1 MKRGRVTR
9 KRIEEPLNELS
20 EALRAWLKGAK
31 KVAIL
36 GIGSGLRGDDALG
49 PVFIRMMK
57 RRVGKKVRLFDCGT
71 VPESFAGPIKR
82 FRPTHILMIDAAQM
96 DLSPGQ
102 ARLITPDKIGGITI
116 STHAIPLNV
125 LSEYFASTIGCKVAL
140 LGVQPKTVGF
150 DEMLSKDVE
159 AALKRLADVVEHE
172 LSEL

>member
-1 MKRGRVTR
+1 MTGR
-9 KRIEEPLNELS
+9 RIQEPLKEIS
-20 EALRAWLKGAK
+20 EALRNWLTSAK
-31 KVAIL
+31 KVAVL

-57 RRVGKKVRLFDCGT
+57 RRVGKKVRLYDCGT

-82 FRPTHILMIDAAQM
+82 FRPTHLLMIDAAQM
-96 DLSPGQ
+96 DLAPGQ
-102 ARLITPDKIGGITI
+102 IRFITPDKIGGIPI

-159 AALKRLADVVEHE
+159 VALERLADVVEHE